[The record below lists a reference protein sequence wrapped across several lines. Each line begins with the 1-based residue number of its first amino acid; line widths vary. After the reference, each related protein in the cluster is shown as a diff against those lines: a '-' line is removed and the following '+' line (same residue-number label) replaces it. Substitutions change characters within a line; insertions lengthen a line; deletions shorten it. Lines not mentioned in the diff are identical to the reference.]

1 MQVQGAIKKVNDR
14 LTENLTFEYSL
25 GYNPSGGA
33 EHAGMKLLESLRGHQ
48 QKLALASNFVTAL
61 AAKNGPPSQPQALLA
76 AKTALVEA
84 GVPVSEDVQTIVVEK
99 ALKAAASAE
108 DGYATFWKLLCPSG
122 QLGPD
127 DPDQGLTIDSLPEN
141 SEDHEQKPSR
151 RPGPCTFLWTCCGR
165 MAGKSRSPRSSI
177 RAPRK
182 SSMRAPAQ
190 GARGHQA
197 AGTSM
202 GRKHHHSGYPKDR
215 RCLQD
220 EHNNDFA
227 QVGA

>member
-1 MQVQGAIKKVNDR
+1 MGDANLYLNVTPMQVQGAIKKVNDR

-141 SEDHEQKPSR
+141 SEDHEQKAFQKTWVVHILVDLLRQDGREEQVTTFIDSCPSQN
-151 RPGPCTFLWTCCGR
+151 FNASTC
-165 MAGKSRSPRSSI
+165 ARS
-177 RAPRK
+177 
-182 SSMRAPAQ
+182 
-190 GARGHQA
+190 
-197 AGTSM
+197 
-202 GRKHHHSGYPKDR
+202 
-215 RCLQD
+215 
-220 EHNNDFA
+220 
-227 QVGA
+227 